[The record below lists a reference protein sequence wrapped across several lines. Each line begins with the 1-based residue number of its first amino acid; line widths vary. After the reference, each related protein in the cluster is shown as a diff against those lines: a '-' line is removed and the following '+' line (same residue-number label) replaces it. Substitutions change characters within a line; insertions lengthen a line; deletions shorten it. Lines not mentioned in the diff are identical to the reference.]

1 MGGVEAGLAMLAGL
15 LGLIV
20 LRVPVGL
27 AMLVTG
33 GVAYAIVR
41 GVDPL
46 LFHLQTTPFFLAST
60 HSYAVIPLFL
70 LMGQFAT
77 QSGMNRT
84 LFTAARAWMGHRRG
98 GLALASVTGA
108 AGFGAICGSSL
119 ATAATMGQAAWPEMR
134 RAGYAGSF
142 ATATLAAGGTLGIL
156 IPPSFVLVIYAILS
170 EQLIGDMFLAA
181 LIPGLLAVTGFAI
194 AIRVSVWLRPSIAP
208 LEVRADR
215 HDRRRALAG
224 VWVVAAVFLVVI
236 GGIYIGWVTAGR
248 GARGGVAGVWVVAAV
263 FLVVIGGIY
272 IGWFTPV
279 EGASVGAA
287 ATFSLALARGMRWKG
302 LMTALLATAET
313 SAMVFL
319 ILLGADLF
327 SAGLAF
333 TRLPQELGAWLP
345 GTGAGPW
352 LVVFLMLLFYLAAG
366 CFMDSLSVILLTMP
380 VFLPILLALDLG
392 MTADD
397 TAIWF
402 GILALVVIELGLI
415 TPPVGMNVYV
425 IHGLA
430 RNVALSDTFRGLVP
444 FIAIE
449 LVRIGVLFAIP
460 GLVLWLPRLGS

>member
-1 MGGVEAGLAMLAGL
+1 MSGIEAGLAMLAGL

-33 GVAYAIVR
+33 GVAYAVVR

-46 LFHLQTTPFFLAST
+46 FFHLQTTPFFLAST
-60 HSYAVIPLFL
+60 HSLAVIPLFL
-70 LMGQFAT
+70 MMGQFAT
-77 QSGMNRT
+77 QSGMNRA
-84 LFTAARAWMGHRRG
+84 LFAAARAWMGHRRG
-98 GLALASVTGA
+98 GLALASITGA

-181 LIPGLLAVTGFAI
+181 LLPGLLAVLGFAV

-208 LEVRADR
+208 LEAPADR
-215 HDRRRALAG
+215 RERRRALAS
-224 VWVVAAVFLVVI
+224 VWVVV
-236 GGIYIGWVTAGR
+236 G
-248 GARGGVAGVWVVAAV
+248 V

-287 ATFSLALARGMRWKG
+287 ATFSLALARGMRVQG
-302 LMTALLATAET
+302 LMTALLATAQT

-333 TRLPQELGAWLP
+333 TRLPQELGAWLT
-345 GTGAGPW
+345 GAGAGPW

-430 RNVALSDTFRGLVP
+430 RNVALSDTFRGLIP

-449 LVRIGVLFAIP
+449 LVRIGLLFALP
-460 GLVLWLPRLGS
+460 DLVLWLPRLGS

>member
-1 MGGVEAGLAMLAGL
+1 MSGVEAGLAMLAGL
-15 LGLIV
+15 LGLVV

-33 GVAYAIVR
+33 GVAYASVR

-194 AIRVSVWLRPSIAP
+194 AIRASVWLRPSIAP

-215 HDRRRALAG
+215 HDRRRAL
-224 VWVVAAVFLVVI
+224 
-236 GGIYIGWVTAGR
+236 
-248 GARGGVAGVWVVAAV
+248 AGVWVVAAV

-327 SAGLAF
+327 SSGLAF
-333 TRLPQELGAWLP
+333 TRLPQELGAWLT

-460 GLVLWLPRLGS
+460 DLVLWLPRLDS

>member
-1 MGGVEAGLAMLAGL
+1 MLAGL

-236 GGIYIGWVTAGR
+236 GGIYIGW
-248 GARGGVAGVWVVAAV
+248 
-263 FLVVIGGIY
+263 
-272 IGWFTPV
+272 FTPV

>member
-1 MGGVEAGLAMLAGL
+1 MSGIEAGLVMLAGL
-15 LGLIV
+15 IGLIV

-33 GVAYAIVR
+33 GGAYAIVR

-46 LFHLQTTPFFLAST
+46 LFHLQTTPFYLAST
-60 HSYAVIPLFL
+60 HSLAVIPLFL

-77 QSGMNRT
+77 QSGMNRA

-98 GLALASVTGA
+98 GLALASITGA

-181 LIPGLLAVTGFAI
+181 LLPGLLAVSGFAI
-194 AIRVSVWLRPSIAP
+194 AIRVSVWLRPFIAP
-208 LEVRADR
+208 LEARAGR
-215 HDRRRALAG
+215 LERRRALAS
-224 VWVVAAVFLVVI
+224 VWVVAGVFLVVI
-236 GGIYIGWVTAGR
+236 GGIYIG
-248 GARGGVAGVWVVAAV
+248 
-263 FLVVIGGIY
+263 L
-272 IGWFTPV
+272 FTPI

-287 ATFSLALARGMRWKG
+287 ATFSLALARGMRWQG
-302 LMTALLATAET
+302 LKTALLATAQT

-333 TRLPQELGAWLP
+333 TRLPQELGAWL
-345 GTGAGPW
+345 TSAGAGPW

-430 RNVALSDTFRGLVP
+430 RNVALGDTFRGLIP

-449 LVRIGVLFAIP
+449 LVRIGLLFAIP
-460 GLVLWLPRLGS
+460 GLVLWLPSLGS

>member
-1 MGGVEAGLAMLAGL
+1 VGGVEAGLAMLAGL

-236 GGIYIGWVTAGR
+236 GGIYIGW
-248 GARGGVAGVWVVAAV
+248 
-263 FLVVIGGIY
+263 
-272 IGWFTPV
+272 FTPV

>member
-1 MGGVEAGLAMLAGL
+1 MSGVEAGLAMLAGL

-33 GVAYAIVR
+33 GIAYAIVR

-77 QSGMNRT
+77 QSGMNRA

-98 GLALASVTGA
+98 GLALASITGA

-181 LIPGLLAVTGFAI
+181 LLPGLLAVAGFAL
-194 AIRVSVWLRPSIAP
+194 AIRASVWFRPSIAP
-208 LEVRADR
+208 LEVRAGR
-215 HDRRRALAG
+215 HDRRRALAS
-224 VWVVAAVFLVVI
+224 VWVVV
-236 GGIYIGWVTAGR
+236 G
-248 GARGGVAGVWVVAAV
+248 V

-333 TRLPQELGAWLP
+333 TRLPQELGAWLT
-345 GTGAGPW
+345 GAGAGPW

-392 MTADD
+392 MTAGD

-430 RNVALSDTFRGLVP
+430 RGVALGDTFRGLVP

-449 LVRIGVLFAIP
+449 LVRIGLLFAIP
-460 GLVLWLPRLGS
+460 DLVLWLPRLGS

>member
-236 GGIYIGWVTAGR
+236 GGIYIGW
-248 GARGGVAGVWVVAAV
+248 
-263 FLVVIGGIY
+263 
-272 IGWFTPV
+272 FTPV

-352 LVVFLMLLFYLAAG
+352 LVVFLMLFFYLAAG

>member
-1 MGGVEAGLAMLAGL
+1 MLAGL

-27 AMLVTG
+27 AMLIAG
-33 GVAYAIVR
+33 GVAYAVVR

-60 HSYAVIPLFL
+60 HSLAVVPLFL

-77 QSGMNRT
+77 QSGMNRA
-84 LFTAARAWMGHRRG
+84 LFSAARVWMGHRRG
-98 GLALASVTGA
+98 GLALASITGA

-181 LIPGLLAVTGFAI
+181 LLPGLLAVLGFAV

-215 HDRRRALAG
+215 RDRRRALAS
-224 VWVVAAVFLVVI
+224 VWVVAGVFLLVI
-236 GGIYIGWVTAGR
+236 GGIY
-248 GARGGVAGVWVVAAV
+248 
-263 FLVVIGGIY
+263 L
-272 IGWFTPV
+272 GWFTPV

-287 ATFSLALARGMRWKG
+287 STFCLALARGMRWRG
-302 LMTALLATAET
+302 LATALLGTAQT

-319 ILLGADLF
+319 ILLGADIF

-333 TRLPQELGAWLP
+333 TRLPQELGAWL
-345 GTGAGPW
+345 THAGAGPW
-352 LVVFLMLLFYLAAG
+352 LVVLLMLLFYLAAG

-392 MTADD
+392 MTANE

-402 GILALVVIELGLI
+402 GIIALVVIELGLI

-425 IHGLA
+425 IHNIA
-430 RNVALSDTFRGLVP
+430 RSVPLGDTFRGLIP

-449 LVRIGVLFAIP
+449 LVRIGLLFAIP
-460 GLVLWLPRLGS
+460 DLVLWLPRLGS

>member
-236 GGIYIGWVTAGR
+236 GGIYIGW
-248 GARGGVAGVWVVAAV
+248 
-263 FLVVIGGIY
+263 
-272 IGWFTPV
+272 FTPV

>member
-1 MGGVEAGLAMLAGL
+1 MSGVEAGLAMLAGL
-15 LGLIV
+15 LGLVV

-33 GVAYAIVR
+33 GVAYASVR
-41 GVDPL
+41 GVEPL

-236 GGIYIGWVTAGR
+236 GGIYIGW
-248 GARGGVAGVWVVAAV
+248 
-263 FLVVIGGIY
+263 
-272 IGWFTPV
+272 FTPV

-327 SAGLAF
+327 SSGLAF
-333 TRLPQELGAWLP
+333 TRLPQELGAWLT

-460 GLVLWLPRLGS
+460 DLVLWLPRPGS